1 MLRPAAQSLFASHNA
16 HCPQDVTQPLA
27 FENRGFSFVI
37 DKVRGA
43 GALGTDV
50 VLRGAVD
57 TSRASCATALLVNVC
72 TPYMPRLLLQGTIDQ
87 LLGSGSSRQQAVA
100 SATAALRVL
109 HAAMR
114 PGGTLLLLS
123 HSSPARRTQ
132 LLSCCNWEAVQVRE
146 QRARWTGGSCHVQLN
161 VLFAVAMCAAVTAMH
176 VRPSRALY
184 AAGTP
189 AACSQGHVLVP
200 QPMATLATQL
210 KSSGVPAAV
219 AAAAGAASEREQHA
233 PLAAGQVTAYGSS
246 AQLPAT
252 DAVFVYLIT
261 KPKS

>member
-1 MLRPAAQSLFASHNA
+1 MDRDAAAVAELAAQEPEKSRKIRYEIQVCKPPTAPSARRVQPGHSPAASAGGLLRPAAQSLFASHNA

-146 QRARWTGGSCHVQLN
+146 QRARWAGGSCHVQLN
-161 VLFAVAMCAAVTAMH
+161 VLFALAMCAGVTAMH

-184 AAGTP
+184 AA
-189 AACSQGHVLVP
+189 
-200 QPMATLATQL
+200 
-210 KSSGVPAAV
+210 
-219 AAAAGAASEREQHA
+219 ERR
-233 PLAAGQVTAYGSS
+233 
-246 AQLPAT
+246 LPARRGM
-252 DAVFVYLIT
+252 YWCRNRWQ
-261 KPKS
+261 PWPRS